1 MSSTK
6 KKRKSQYTAEQ
17 KFDYHMARTN
27 DLTLSKNKRIYSENW
42 VRGFID
48 AHADNNLRAAQE
60 EYNRN
65 KKYMDST
72 GKAIYQ
78 GNINGL
84 KTAVKDKE
92 AAYKVRYHLAYD
104 WRK

>member
-1 MSSTK
+1 MIC
-6 KKRKSQYTAEQ
+6 RCQ
-17 KFDYHMARTN
+17 
-27 DLTLSKNKRIYSENW
+27 KNKRVYSENW

-48 AHADNNLRAAQE
+48 PYADKNLRVAQE

-72 GKAIYQ
+72 IKSVYQ
-78 GNINGL
+78 GNISGL
-84 KTAVKDKE
+84 KVAVKDKQT
-92 AAYKVRYHLAYD
+92 AYEVRNHLAND